1 MTRIP
6 DYLMD
11 SVIHQVSARDLS
23 AGQQDQNR
31 PRRLEQK
38 RQLYL
43 IKLKL
48 DCLVMR
54 LPRLPQDPSGQPDQ
68 NGSLNIREEFAVRPM
83 GHISNLYNRDLP
95 DMNDPKTT
103 GDTANHQETK
113 LPENSQMI
121 RGDYDVGVE
130 STGQGDPIGAAKE
143 ATIESDQWHSR
154 LGRTNEVKEER
165 MGQIKESAKVQ
176 KFGVVGVC
184 SKAING
190 ADEAGQ
196 CQKEGED
203 ESWHSQG
210 TGHGP
215 RHTLRMGMME
225 EAQQQRTEED
235 SVN

>member
-48 DCLVMR
+48 DCLLIFKRPAMR
-54 LPRLPQDPSGQPDQ
+54 WQSKHQGRTS
-68 NGSLNIREEFAVRPM
+68 NRAIKRP
-83 GHISNLYNRDLP
+83 N
-95 DMNDPKTT
+95 
-103 GDTANHQETK
+103 